1 MSESKLPTYILQLA
15 QQLGIRPGTR
25 REPEP
30 DAQPVELESQA
41 ARRRMLQSTKPKPA
55 GGHEKDQA

>member
-1 MSESKLPTYILQLA
+1 MTQIPDYIRRLA
-15 QQLGIRPGTR
+15 VELNVRPGTR
-25 REPEP
+25 REGE
-30 DAQPVELESQA
+30 DDDQPGELESQA